1 MSGHSK
7 WSTIKRKKGAIDAAR
22 SKVFQ
27 KLAKE
32 LYVAAKSGDPD
43 PANNASLR
51 MVVEKAKAE
60 NMPKVNIESAIQ
72 KAASKGSG
80 ENYEFVRYEG
90 YGPSGV
96 ALMIDCLTD
105 NKNRTAGFVRS
116 TLSKKNGN
124 LGTDGSVS
132 YMFKTGFIREKYI
145 EAEGLAKH
153 FKVFAHA
160 DFYCDET
167 AAVIECK
174 YSQDETM
181 KVYEDYLPQLQWY
194 YMLGAS
200 KVTLYHGW
208 GNVLPFEVVGEM
220 PVTVCK
226 DNDYIYWLRHGIA
239 VLDQAIEDGV
249 FDDYDTTEVTV
260 SEMDEETAAACR
272 ALGVVIARMKEAE
285 KLADEHKATLLAWM
299 EAHGVLNIKGE
310 GFTVSYVSPT
320 TRKTFDTKKAQADFP
335 DLKDDKYY
343 KTSSVKSSVKI
354 TLKP

>member
-1 MSGHSK
+1 MRNIEELKKSHANGFGGSDAKMFAKIGTKGIESLSTTEKKRILVALGKMEADDFGGNVYTEAGHMFEDYC
-7 WSTIKRKKGAIDAAR
+7 A
-22 SKVFQ
+22 
-27 KLAKE
+27 
-32 LYVAAKSGDPD
+32 
-43 PANNASLR
+43 
-51 MVVEKAKAE
+51 EKAY
-60 NMPKVNIESAIQ
+60 M
-72 KAASKGSG
+72 
-80 ENYEFVRYEG
+80 F
-90 YGPSGV
+90 
-96 ALMIDCLTD
+96 
-105 NKNRTAGFVRS
+105 AGFVREE
-116 TLSKKNGN
+116 
-124 LGTDGSVS
+124 
-132 YMFKTGFIREKYI
+132 YM

-167 AAVIECK
+167 AAVVECK
-174 YSQDETM
+174 YSQDDTS

-208 GNVLPFEVVGEM
+208 GTVLPFDVVGEM

-226 DNDYIYWLRHGIA
+226 DNDYIYWLQHGIA
-239 VLDQAIEDGV
+239 VLDQAIEDGA
-249 FDDYDTTEVTV
+249 FDDYDTTAVTV

-285 KLADEHKATLLAWM
+285 KLAEEHKATLLAWM
-299 EAHGVLNIKGE
+299 EKHGVLNIKGD

-335 DLKDDKYY
+335 VLKDDKYY

-354 TLKP
+354 TLKS